1 MTESSHTHVID
12 PSTAAFSCGPDG
24 SLQVAINGTLF
35 TRVWIY
41 RSYPLTHRRAFLS
54 IRDANNEDLPEIG
67 IILNLEE
74 FPVAVQDMIL
84 SELQRRYFVPV
95 IAEVLSIK
103 EARDRLQWE
112 VVTDKGKRKFTVRN
126 PFDSIRTLENNRL
139 LIIDSHNCRYELENY
154 NSLPDQL
161 KYVLSKYIYL

>member
-1 MTESSHTHVID
+1 MTKDSYTNIID
-12 PSTAAFSCGPDG
+12 PATAVFSRGPDG
-24 SLQVAINGTLF
+24 SLRVNVSGAIF

-41 RSYPLTHRRAFLS
+41 RSYPISHRREFLS
-54 IRDANNEDLPEIG
+54 VRDANNEDLQEIG
-67 IILNLEE
+67 IIANLGE
-74 FPVAVQDMIL
+74 FPQAVQDMIL

-95 IAEVLSIK
+95 IAEVLSIV
-103 EARDRLQWE
+103 EARDRLRWE

-139 LIIDSHNCRYELENY
+139 LIIDSHNCRFELENY

>member
-1 MTESSHTHVID
+1 MHIID
-12 PSTAAFSCGPDG
+12 PSAAAFSYGSDG

-41 RSYPLTHRRAFLS
+41 RSYPLSHRREFLS
-54 IRDANNEDLPEIG
+54 VRDASNEDLPEIG
-67 IILNLEE
+67 IISNLEE
-74 FPVAVQDMIL
+74 FPQAVQDMIL

-112 VVTDKGKRKFTVRN
+112 VVTDKGRRKFTVRS
-126 PFDSIRTLENNRL
+126 PFDSIRTLEKNRL

-154 NSLPDQL
+154 HSLPDRL
-161 KYVLSKYIYL
+161 KDVLSKYIYL